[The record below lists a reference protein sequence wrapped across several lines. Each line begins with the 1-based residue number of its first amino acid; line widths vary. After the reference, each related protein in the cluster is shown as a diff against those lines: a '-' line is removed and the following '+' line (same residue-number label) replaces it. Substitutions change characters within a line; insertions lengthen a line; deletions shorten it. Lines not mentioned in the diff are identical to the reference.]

1 MPLDT
6 IYLTRH
12 GHRMHWTLD
21 HKTGTYSSVF
31 PTPTGNAAD
40 PTLTSHGVR
49 QSRELAAHLI
59 SDAVTPKPW
68 RVYSSPFYRCLQT
81 IQPSFEALREKGI
94 DVGEQV
100 RIENGLGEWF
110 GSSSYFSH
118 PPPASPATLR
128 QFFPSLIP
136 ADPSRVYVA
145 RVTPSVNGESIIQ
158 LHHRVAATLAAIIAD
173 VDAEIAAYE
182 AETGDKSSK
191 AILICSHAAPLI
203 AMGRVLTGA
212 MPSDPNMEDFHVFT
226 AGLSTFV
233 RRRPRDQQPSF
244 SGRSDNKR
252 LDLLAPGTK
261 VNSDHFVAVPD
272 WMDGKGI
279 GGGWDCVKNGDC
291 SFLSAGAERGWHFNG
306 EESFDTGPMD
316 LEQDSKL

>member
-1 MPLDT
+1 M
-6 IYLTRH
+6 
-12 GHRMHWTLD
+12 
-21 HKTGTYSSVF
+21 
-31 PTPTGNAAD
+31 
-40 PTLTSHGVR
+40 
-49 QSRELAAHLI
+49 
-59 SDAVTPKPW
+59 
-68 RVYSSPFYRCLQT
+68 
-81 IQPSFEALREKGI
+81 
-94 DVGEQV
+94 
-100 RIENGLGEWF
+100 
-110 GSSSYFSH
+110 
-118 PPPASPATLR
+118 
-128 QFFPSLIP
+128 
-136 ADPSRVYVA
+136 YVA

-291 SFLSAGAERGWHFNG
+291 SFLSAGAERGW
-306 EESFDTGPMD
+306 
-316 LEQDSKL
+316 